1 VETVFILTASN
12 SSGRSQVYTPSL
24 AVVQELHQVTDGLQ
38 REGRWF
44 AIRPEGSILRLGD
57 VPWNGILQ
65 RLLRLREF

>member
-1 VETVFILTASN
+1 
-12 SSGRSQVYTPSL
+12 
-24 AVVQELHQVTDGLQ
+24 VVQELHQVTDGLQ